1 MPADLKYRRVL
12 LKISGEAL
20 MGEREYGQDPSV
32 VARIAA
38 EVKQVHALGVEVC
51 MVIGGGNIFRGLAGA
66 ANGIERATADKIGAK
81 VIELEGG
88 SHSVPV
94 SRPFE
99 VAETIIEAVRSVS

>member
-51 MVIGGGNIFRGLAGA
+51 MVIGGGHIFRGLAGRPHGTGRA
-66 ANGIERATADKIGAK
+66 AAPQQGKLGAEVHRLPLQRPGRRA
-81 VIELEGG
+81 GG
-88 SHSVPV
+88 
-94 SRPFE
+94 
-99 VAETIIEAVRSVS
+99 TT